1 MENNFQNCSKDT
13 ENMSILYLII
23 YLNISKKILREFI
36 YQQPVINRLPFL
48 ILISSRTFILV
59 HVSFKLVGLLSL
71 SASKRWLGLDVSD
84 FYLQSSLCAQLETRV
99 FRQRQRLSVL
109 FPISIKIFSI

>member
-36 YQQPVINRLPFL
+36 YQ
-48 ILISSRTFILV
+48 
-59 HVSFKLVGLLSL
+59 
-71 SASKRWLGLDVSD
+71 
-84 FYLQSSLCAQLETRV
+84 
-99 FRQRQRLSVL
+99 
-109 FPISIKIFSI
+109 